1 MLSEAYTLARAPSGA
16 AQDVH
21 LSDGRYKVAAAWCMG
36 LALCA
41 AALTAWFIVLGV
53 EATEPAS
60 PARTGKVAVGVFLI
74 LVELSAFGM
83 AAWLPQRSMRGSRVL
98 LIALGVAV
106 VVFDVALMSVSQVA
120 IGMSAKR
127 LGSASDGQAQM
138 LRESIA
144 SKRQTVAALRESA
157 AGQARS
163 RFADAR
169 RDGSES
175 LRRAEEVERQADAQA
190 AELAAL
196 ESSALGS
203 STTVLDVVGERGL
216 IAMSI
221 VMSVLLTASGI
232 VLMHVAGGMLR
243 TARGSGAVA
252 SEGAAASGI
261 VPGGLPFGAK
271 VVPTPS
277 SSGRFAVAAAAP
289 LAAFAAVPSPVPA
302 APVPFPA
309 AVPTAVPRAVPA
321 AVPMSDQGVS
331 TSTPPGVATMTPSAA
346 AEEAPVGKAKAKR
359 APKSRVPRDGAVMDT
374 GVGEHDGARYR
385 RALEGVRAGQIRPS
399 IDGLAAA
406 VQASAPVARRY
417 LAEMAR
423 AGVIERTESG
433 AYRRVPSLRLV

>member
-1 MLSEAYTLARAPSGA
+1 MLSQAYTPARALSAP

-21 LSDGRYKVAAAWCMG
+21 LSDGRYKAAAAWCMA

-53 EATEPAS
+53 EATEPES
-60 PARTGKVAVGVFLI
+60 PARSGKIAVGVFLI

-98 LIALGVAV
+98 LIALGAAV
-106 VVFDVALMSVSQVA
+106 VAFDIGLMSVSQVA
-120 IGMSAKR
+120 IGMSAER

-138 LRESIA
+138 LRQSIA
-144 SKRQTVAALRESA
+144 SKRETVVALRASA

-163 RFADAR
+163 RFPDAR

-175 LRRAEEVERQADAQA
+175 LHRAAEIERQADAQA

-196 ESSALGS
+196 ETSAVGT
-203 STTVLDVVGERGL
+203 STSVVDIVGERGL
-216 IAMSI
+216 IAMAI

-232 VLMHVAGGMLR
+232 VLMHVAGGMVR
-243 TARGSGAVA
+243 VARSSEALASAGRPSGAVL
-252 SEGAAASGI
+252 
-261 VPGGLPFGAK
+261 GGLPTGAK
-271 VVPTPS
+271 VVPVPS
-277 SSGRFAVAAAAP
+277 SPGRFAVAAAAP
-289 LAAFAAVPSPVPA
+289 LAAFAMAPSPAPA
-302 APVPFPA
+302 APVPFQA
-309 AVPTAVPRAVPA
+309 AVPATPRAVSTLTPA
-321 AVPMSDQGVS
+321 GVS
-331 TSTPPGVATMTPSAA
+331 TMTPSAA
-346 AEEAPVGKAKAKR
+346 ANEASVEERRKARR
-359 APKSRVPRDGAVMDT
+359 APKARVPREGAVMDT

-385 RALEGVRAGQIRPS
+385 RALEGVRAGRMRPS

-423 AGVIERTESG
+423 AGVIERTASG
-433 AYRRVPSLRLV
+433 AYRRIQVPQAS